1 MSSSDKIRDLAV
13 QRAKVEADRAGY
25 AATIQGFRE
34 SGYWSEAELA
44 KYAEEAGRIMKT
56 GTMDE
61 RLAASEFW
69 ASKAAGNGSNS
80 AMGIN
85 DRIRASI
92 EQEKAD
98 MKEAA

>member
-1 MSSSDKIRDLAV
+1 MA
-13 QRAKVEADRAGY
+13 
-25 AATIQGFRE
+25 
-34 SGYWSEAELA
+34 
-44 KYAEEAGRIMKT
+44 
-56 GTMDE
+56 E

-69 ASKAAGNGSNS
+69 AAKAAENGSNS